1 MMTGLIDDI
10 LRLTAIP
17 APSGRE
23 GAIAQII
30 RERWQTF
37 GVVNEDRLGNLSVTV
52 GEGDPHVAFVAHL
65 DEVGFVIRTID
76 ETGFIGLNR
85 LGGIPERVLAGQ
97 RILLLGTDG
106 PIAGVFATYPHHFTP
121 DAEKYRVRPIG
132 DVWVD
137 IGATDKQAVTD
148 EFGLRVGDFGVY
160 ERHAHVA
167 GDRVFANALDDRL
180 GLAALSGLLDRAGT
194 PAAGRVSVI
203 ASVQEE
209 FSIRALVPTV
219 RRLDPDALV
228 VVDVSPATD
237 TPEMAGHSDIALG
250 AGPVMNLHSFHGRGT
265 LGGVLPPE
273 WLVAATEASAAAAD
287 IPLQRA
293 SVVGV
298 ITDGAFAL
306 HLNDGIPTIEVGV
319 AVRYTHCP
327 VEVCSI
333 RDLEW
338 LMDLL
343 VGMSGEIAGAV
354 PWR

>member
-1 MMTGLIDDI
+1 MSGMIDDI

-23 GAIAQII
+23 RAIAQVI
-30 RERWQTF
+30 RERWQTY
-37 GVVNEDRLGNLSVTV
+37 GAVNEDRIGNLSVTV
-52 GEGDPHVAFVAHL
+52 GDGEPHIAFVAHL
-65 DEVGFVIRTID
+65 DEVGFVIRTIS
-76 ETGFIGLNR
+76 ETGFVGLNR

-97 RILLLGTDG
+97 RILLLGRNG
-106 PIAGVFATYPHHFTP
+106 PVAGVFATYPHHFTP

-132 DVWVD
+132 EVWVD
-137 IGATDKQAVTD
+137 VGATDKHEVTGRL
-148 EFGLRVGDFGVY
+148 GLNVGDFGVY
-160 ERHAHVA
+160 ERHAHVS

-180 GLAALSGLLDRAGT
+180 GLAALCGLLERVGT
-194 PAAGRVSVI
+194 PATGRISLI

-219 RRLDPDALV
+219 RRLNPDALV

-250 AGPVMNLHSFHGRGT
+250 HGPVMNLHSFHGRGT

-273 WLVAATEASAAAAD
+273 WIVSATQASADASD

-333 RDLEW
+333 RDLDW
-338 LMDLL
+338 LLDLL
-343 VGMSGEIAGAV
+343 VGMSSEIAGAV